1 MRSVTQLKSLGD
13 IRTTISTHARSTP
26 RQGGSTYLQVYLL
39 DMERQRLQTE
49 LLLLTRRQRRL
60 DARLAEIREEM
71 ERLKQEAGSSSG
83 LSPATPMVGKGSA
96 ENNPS
101 GGQRWREMTVGY

>member
-26 RQGGSTYLQVYLL
+26 RQRGSTYLQVYLL

-49 LLLLTRRQRRL
+49 LLMLTKRQRRIN
-60 DARLAEIREEM
+60 ARLAEIHEEM
-71 ERLKQEAGSSSG
+71 GRLKQEAGSSSG
-83 LSPATPMVGKGSA
+83 LSLAAPVAGKGLA

-101 GGQRWREMTVGY
+101 DGQRWREMTVGY